1 MRSPYQSMLARIGAE
16 EFECRVPYP
25 MKGTPDRVEKMRVHR
40 AALAMRLRRFRE
52 ALEDEF
58 HTWANPQ
65 ADILWER
72 AWDLGHA
79 NGWANVLH
87 WYDALASQRG
97 E

>member
-25 MKGTPDRVEKMRVHR
+25 MKGTPDRVEKMRLHR
-40 AALAMRLRRFRE
+40 TALALRLRRFRE

-58 HTWANPQ
+58 RTWAD
-65 ADILWER
+65 DILWER
-72 AWDLGHA
+72 AWDEGHA
-79 NGWANVLH
+79 DGWASVLRC
-87 WYDALASQRG
+87 YDRLASQRG

>member
-1 MRSPYQSMLARIGAE
+1 MSASYERMLARIGAE

-25 MKGTPDRVEKMRVHR
+25 MKGTPDRVEKMRLHR
-40 AALAMRLRRFRE
+40 TALALRLRRFRE
-52 ALEDEF
+52 ALEAEF
-58 HTWANPQ
+58 ATQ

-79 NGWANVLH
+79 DGWVSVLR
-87 WYDALASQRG
+87 WYNELAIQRG